1 MPDEKRV
8 FLIVEEKGLCR
19 NCISLAAG
27 RSRTLRV
34 GREPTGVDI
43 AIPHKAVSRQHAR
56 FEWDGAGQLVVRDSR
71 STNGV
76 WIDGQRIDGSGRIAD
91 GSSVSFSASCEW
103 RINVSTHQSV
113 VAGSQPAAGASKSVV
128 TYGRGADCDVRIDS
142 PVVSRQHAKLTRIG
156 EGRYELRDL
165 SSTNG
170 TFVNGVRVTS
180 PRVLTAGDR
189 VTIGK
194 AVFIAG
200 DRGLAPGRQETDA
213 ALVLSN
219 VTTVRSGR
227 RILNDI
233 SLVIPARSFV
243 AIMGPSGCG
252 KSTLLKAMNGS
263 DPATS
268 GTVMLNGLNLY
279 SEYDSL
285 KPQIGYVPQE
295 DIVHGGLSVHDALY
309 FAARLR
315 LPEDLERVEI
325 ERRIDAVM
333 GQLHINAIRNSL
345 VRTISGG
352 ERKRVSI
359 AVELLSDPSVLFLDE
374 PTSPLDPQT
383 IEEFLVILRELTEHG
398 VTVIMVTHKPDDLC
412 YADKIIFLASR
423 GYLAW
428 HGSAERHEFLDY
440 FKVANVVQ
448 VYARLFKEDGA
459 TLAEAF
465 RRHTRHAAPVET
477 GKKYGSCKKKR
488 STGIVAQTVWLT
500 LRQFR
505 IRMNDRKNT
514 AILLAQ
520 APIIAL
526 LTILVFDQ
534 RSMSALFLT
543 VISAIWFGCNNAV
556 REIVSEWP
564 IYKRERMFNLHLTS
578 YLASKLIPNIILAA
592 VQIGLFLAIV
602 AGQLNLLNPFETYLA
617 LLLAAFT
624 SIMMGL
630 FVSALFDS
638 SDKAMAVLPIVL
650 IPQIVFSGVIA
661 PLKSSMLEGIGYM
674 MISRW
679 SVNLVVNVQQ
689 TVMVPSGSL
698 NVGQDAGGVM
708 PMPSEKIV
716 FDAFGSNLA
725 DGDLVKGLLVISCVM
740 LVALVIVLRRKD
752 SL

>member
-1 MPDEKRV
+1 MDDKRL
-8 FLIVEEKGLCR
+8 FLIIEEKGLCR
-19 NCISLAAG
+19 KCIQLSMG
-27 RSRTLRV
+27 KSCTLRV
-34 GREPTGVDI
+34 GREMAGVDI
-43 AIPHKAVSRQHAR
+43 AIPHKAVSRQHAQI
-56 FEWDGAGQLVVRDSR
+56 EWDGAGHLMIRDSK

-76 WIDGQRIDGSGRIAD
+76 WIDGKQIEDSERITN
-91 GSSVSFSASCEW
+91 GSSVSFSPSCEW
-103 RINVSTHQSV
+103 RITVATHQPVIASSSQAV
-113 VAGSQPAAGASKSVV
+113 IRDKKVAIF
-128 TYGRGADCDVRIDS
+128 GRGVDCDVKIDS
-142 PVVSRQHAKLTRIG
+142 PVVSRKHAKLSRLG

-170 TFVNGVRVTS
+170 TFVNGARLTS
-180 PRVLTAGDR
+180 PRELSIGDR

-194 AVFIAG
+194 AVFIA
-200 DRGLAPGRQETDA
+200 DDHGLVPDCHEKDA
-213 ALVLSN
+213 ALVLLN
-219 VTTVRSGR
+219 VTTIRSGR

-268 GTVMLNGLNLY
+268 GTVMLNGYNLY

-295 DIVHGGLSVHDALY
+295 DIVHSRLSVHDALY
-309 FAARLR
+309 YAARLR
-315 LPEDLERVEI
+315 LPEDLERLEI

-383 IEEFLVILRELTEHG
+383 IEEFLIILRELTEHG
-398 VTVIMVTHKPDDLC
+398 VTVIMVTHKPDDLS
-412 YADKIIFLASR
+412 YADKIVFLASR

-428 HGSAERHEFLDY
+428 HGPATQREFLEY
-440 FKVANVVQ
+440 FRVANVVQ

-465 RRHTRHAAPVET
+465 RRHARDA
-477 GKKYGSCKKKR
+477 GKAEAGGGHGLVKKKR
-488 STGIVAQTVWLT
+488 STGIAAQTVWLT
-500 LRQFR
+500 LRQLR
-505 IRMNDRKNT
+505 IRINDRKNT

-564 IYKRERMFNLHLTS
+564 IYRRERMFNLHLTS
-578 YLASKLIPNIILAA
+578 YLASKLVPNIMLAA
-592 VQIGLFLAIV
+592 VQIGIFLAIV
-602 AGQLNLLNPFETYLA
+602 AGHLGLVNPLETYLA
-617 LLLAAFT
+617 LLLAACS
-624 SIMMGL
+624 SILTGL

-638 SDKAMAVLPIVL
+638 PDKAMAVLPIVL

-661 PLKSSMLEGIGYM
+661 PLKSSLLEGFGCM

-679 SVNLVVNVQQ
+679 SVNLVVNVQES
-689 TVMVPSGSL
+689 VMVQAGPAGALFEPWPSGKVVL
-698 NVGQDAGGVM
+698 
-708 PMPSEKIV
+708 
-716 FDAFGSNLA
+716 DAFGRDNP
-725 DGDLVKGLLVISCVM
+725 DGDLVKGLLVISAVM

>member
-1 MPDEKRV
+1 VSNGKNM
-8 FLIVEEKGLCR
+8 FLIVEEKGLFR
-19 NCISLAAG
+19 RSLPLAAG
-27 RSRTLRV
+27 QPRTLRI
-34 GREPTGVDI
+34 GREPSGTDM
-43 AIPHKAVSRQHAR
+43 AIPHRAVSRQHAQ
-56 FEWDGAGQLVVRDSR
+56 FEWDGAGQLLVRDCR

-76 WIDGQRIDGSGRIAD
+76 WIDGKRIDDACTVTD
-91 GSSVSFSASCEW
+91 GSSVSFGASSEW
-103 RINVSTHQSV
+103 RIVFSSRQHS
-113 VAGSQPAAGASKSVV
+113 GAGASPAVLAGKSTLV
-128 TYGRGADCDVRIDS
+128 YGRGADCDVRIDS
-142 PVVSRQHAKLTRIG
+142 PVVSRQHAKLTRLG
-156 EGRYELRDL
+156 DGRCELRDL

-170 TFVNGVRVTS
+170 TFVNGIRLVA
-180 PRVLTAGDR
+180 PRVLSAGDR

-194 AVFIAG
+194 SVFVADG
-200 DRGLAPGRQETDA
+200 HGLQPGRQETDA

-233 SLVIPARSFV
+233 SLVIPERSFV

-263 DPATS
+263 EPATS
-268 GTVMLNGLNLY
+268 GTVKLNGLDLY
-279 SEYDSL
+279 AEYDSL

-309 FAARLR
+309 YAARLR
-315 LPEDLERVEI
+315 LPEDLERFEI
-325 ERRIDAVM
+325 ERRIDSVM

-398 VTVIMVTHKPDDLC
+398 VTVIMVTHKPDDLS
-412 YADKIIFLASR
+412 YADRIVFLASR

-428 HGSAERHEFLDY
+428 HGPATQREFLEY
-440 FKVANVVQ
+440 FRVANVVQ

-465 RRHTRHAAPVET
+465 RRHARDA
-477 GKKYGSCKKKR
+477 GKAEAGGGHGLVKKKR
-488 STGIVAQTVWLT
+488 STGIAAQTVWLT
-500 LRQFR
+500 LRQLR
-505 IRMNDRKNT
+505 IRINDRKNT

-564 IYKRERMFNLHLTS
+564 IYRRERMFNLHLTS
-578 YLASKLIPNIILAA
+578 YLASKLVPNIMLAA
-592 VQIGLFLAIV
+592 VQIGIFLAIV
-602 AGQLNLLNPFETYLA
+602 AGHLGLVNPLETYLA
-617 LLLAAFT
+617 LLLAACS
-624 SIMMGL
+624 SILTGL

-638 SDKAMAVLPIVL
+638 PDKAMAVLPIVL

-661 PLKSSMLEGIGYM
+661 PLKSSLLEGFGCM

-679 SVNLVVNVQQ
+679 SVNLVVNVQES
-689 TVMVPSGSL
+689 VMVQAGPAGALFEPWPSGKVVL
-698 NVGQDAGGVM
+698 
-708 PMPSEKIV
+708 
-716 FDAFGSNLA
+716 DAFGRDNP
-725 DGDLVKGLLVISCVM
+725 DGDLVKGLLVISAVM